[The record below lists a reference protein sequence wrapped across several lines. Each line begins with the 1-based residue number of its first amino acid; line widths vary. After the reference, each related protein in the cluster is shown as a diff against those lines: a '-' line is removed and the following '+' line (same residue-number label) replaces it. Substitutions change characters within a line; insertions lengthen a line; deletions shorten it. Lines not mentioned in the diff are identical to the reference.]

1 MQKAPKDPQKRLFVL
16 LNYTQLIYNVLL
28 FSSVKQNDSVMN
40 VYIDMYIH
48 FLQVGRRA
56 WLLEVM
62 APESVCLDFSPD
74 SAICFL
80 RALGLLILPQ
90 GQDFLTV

>member
-40 VYIDMYIH
+40 VYIDMYIYTH
-48 FLQVGRRA
+48 FFIFFFI
-56 WLLEVM
+56 M
-62 APESVCLDFSPD
+62 AIYRMLNIFLCAIQWDLDVYLFY
-74 SAICFL
+74 I
-80 RALGLLILPQ
+80 
-90 GQDFLTV
+90 